1 MALIGTIVVYIIMIC
16 AVAGAFAAIKD
27 PDRGLG
33 KEFMNGLHAVGHIFV
48 PAAGIMA
55 SIPYL
60 TWFIDRFVGPLF
72 NFIGA
77 DPAIAATTILA
88 PDMGGYQLADALKAS
103 YEGWVMALIVGFMA
117 GATIV
122 FSIPMGLAMLDKRD
136 HKYMALGVM
145 AGVLTIPIG
154 ALISSVLIV
163 LFDTNVREIV
173 STTADSSYEFA
184 IGYGQILINLAPLLI
199 FVVII
204 AAGLKF
210 FPNAMITG
218 FMVFGRL
225 MDAGQFAAEE
235 TVHVAG
241 PKGSFARVRV
251 LGPARK
257 LTQVEVSQTDTVTLG
272 VKAPVRES
280 GDIQGSAAITLIGP
294 MGSVHLNE
302 GLIVAQAHIHMAPQD
317 ATRFGVSDQEY
328 VSVQINSER
337 PLTVQ
342 KVKVRV
348 SERYRLEMHVDT
360 DEANAA
366 LLSKQAR
373 GVLLKLGETPV
384 VRHDPKPQVAKPL
397 VYTKKLL
404 TKEDLATFDGT
415 EMHVAKGT
423 LVTDLA
429 KDFARERGIALSFE
443 TRK

>member
-1 MALIGTIVVYIIMIC
+1 MTMDPQMIQTIVREVLASLEADTKQTPDSSVPI
-16 AVAGAFAAIKD
+16 AVSARHVHLSEQHVEQLF
-27 PDRGLG
+27 G
-33 KEFMNGLHAVGHIFV
+33 K
-48 PAAGIMA
+48 
-55 SIPYL
+55 
-60 TWFIDRFVGPLF
+60 
-72 NFIGA
+72 
-77 DPAIAATTILA
+77 
-88 PDMGGYQLADALKAS
+88 GYQLTKRADLS
-103 YEGWVMALIVGFMA
+103 Q
-117 GATIV
+117 
-122 FSIPMGLAMLDKRD
+122 P
-136 HKYMALGVM
+136 
-145 AGVLTIPIG
+145 
-154 ALISSVLIV
+154 
-163 LFDTNVREIV
+163 
-173 STTADSSYEFA
+173 
-184 IGYGQILINLAPLLI
+184 
-199 FVVII
+199 
-204 AAGLKF
+204 
-210 FPNAMITG
+210 
-218 FMVFGRL
+218 
-225 MDAGQFAAEE
+225 GQFAAEE

-294 MGSVHLNE
+294 KGSVHLNE

-366 LLSKQAR
+366 LLPKQAR

-384 VRHDPKPQVAKPL
+384 VRHDPTPQVAKPL